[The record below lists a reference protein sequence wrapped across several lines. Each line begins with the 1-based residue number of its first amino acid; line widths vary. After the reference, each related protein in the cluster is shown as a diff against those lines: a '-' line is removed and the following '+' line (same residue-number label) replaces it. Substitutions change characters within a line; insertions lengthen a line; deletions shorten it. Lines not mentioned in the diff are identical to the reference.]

1 VNNMQM
7 EEFQRQQEEQLRQNK
22 LRQTE
27 IVEMSSRNES
37 LTRMIT
43 SEKQR
48 RQQLEEEIAH
58 LTRAQESSLSPFSPL
73 ELPEITTD
81 ETMDVILDFPD
92 DPIVQVDPV
101 MVDLPEPFSDIDP
114 SESMTS
120 SVRKT
125 KSSSK
130 SKRKSTPK
138 EPRPHRKPQS
148 PSKLTNKSTSSKKP
162 KKGIREKATISEAKW
177 FIEAY
182 GGLGDDESVYVSQ
195 YNLRPRK
202 FRFVDV
208 RSLSPYK
215 LKHPVATSRLHPS
228 SPLYSKGTKRA
239 RCKSVNAS
247 LKRQRL
253 SFE

>member
-1 VNNMQM
+1 VSEGDSLVNNMQM

-81 ETMDVILDFPD
+81 ETMDVIIDFPD

-101 MVDLPEPFSDIDP
+101 MVNLPEPVSDIDP
-114 SESMTS
+114 SEPVTS

-138 EPRPHRKPQS
+138 EPRPHRK
-148 PSKLTNKSTSSKKP
+148 LTNKSTSSKKS
-162 KKGIREKATISEAKW
+162 KGIREKATISEAKW

-182 GGLGDDESVYVSQ
+182 GGLSDDESVYVSQ

-215 LKHPVATSRLHPS
+215 LQHPIATSRLSPS

-239 RCKSVNAS
+239 RCGSVNAS